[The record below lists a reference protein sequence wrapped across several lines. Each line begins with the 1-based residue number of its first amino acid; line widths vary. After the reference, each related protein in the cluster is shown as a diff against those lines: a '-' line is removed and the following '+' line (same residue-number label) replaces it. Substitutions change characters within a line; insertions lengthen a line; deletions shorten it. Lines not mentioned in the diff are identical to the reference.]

1 MRITSILEN
10 QKIEKRIAIT
20 PEIAKKYISLGFEV
34 SLSENYGNHLGIKD
48 EEYKE
53 LGVSISKDEK
63 EIISSADIIVQLGLL
78 DDDKSSL
85 FKENQS
91 FIGVLN
97 PYENKDKINDLVK
110 KNINTFSLELL
121 PRITRAQSMDI
132 LSSQA
137 NLAGYKAVV
146 ESFAHFEKAIPMMMT
161 AAGTIP
167 AAKVLVVGAGVA
179 GLQAIATAK
188 RMGAIVFA
196 TDVRL
201 ASKEQVESLGG
212 KFLTVEGAENLE
224 TEGGYAKEASDD
236 FKKKQEELLSETLKK
251 IDIVVC
257 TALIPGKKAPI
268 IIKEDMINNMKA
280 GSIIYDLAAI
290 QGGNTAHTKVDEI
303 VDKNGVKIMGE
314 SNILNKL
321 PTSASNLY
329 AKNVF
334 NFVSNLYDKENITLF
349 KSLLRQELNAAG
361 LIINATLNLSLSHTE
376 ANIIQETMIRFKIAI
391 DKLSEHIQIKDPQK
405 SIKRRSHETYILSK
419 TMRIRLAKKSDIWL
433 LYNWVNKIDSIE
445 NKLITNKKIPKT
457 DHKIWYENSLK
468 NKNRYIWIIENQ
480 HIAIGQLRFDI
491 NEDKKLCFIDIYID
505 KEHRK
510 NNFGQ
515 NAYKSSY

>member
-1 MRITSILEN
+1 MKIASILEN
-10 QKIEKRIAIT
+10 QKIEKRIAVT
-20 PEIAKKYISLGFEV
+20 PETVKKYISLGIEV
-34 SLSENYGNHLGIKD
+34 SLSENYGSHLGIKD
-48 EEYKE
+48 EEYKK
-53 LGVSISKDEK
+53 LGASILKDEK
-63 EIISSADIIVQLGLL
+63 EILSNADIIVQLGLL
-78 DDDKSSL
+78 DDNKSPIL
-85 FKENQS
+85 KENQT

-97 PYENKDKINDLVK
+97 PYINKDKIDNLVK

-146 ESFAHFEKAIPMMMT
+146 ESFANFEKAIPMMMT

-196 TDVRL
+196 TDVRI

-212 KFLTVEGAENLE
+212 KFLTVEDVENLE

-251 IDIVVC
+251 IDIVIC
-257 TALIPGKKAPI
+257 TALIPGKKAPV
-268 IIKEDMINNMKA
+268 IIKEDMIKNMKT

-290 QGGNTAHTKVDEI
+290 QGGNTAYSKVDEI
-303 VDKNGVKIMGE
+303 IDKNGVKIMGE

-321 PTSASNLY
+321 PTSASSLY

-334 NFVSNLYDKENITLF
+334 NFISNLYDKEN
-349 KSLLRQELNAAG
+349 
-361 LIINATLNLSLSHTE
+361 
-376 ANIIQETMIRFKIAI
+376 
-391 DKLSEHIQIKDPQK
+391 
-405 SIKRRSHETYILSK
+405 
-419 TMRIRLAKKSDIWL
+419 
-433 LYNWVNKIDSIE
+433 
-445 NKLITNKKIPKT
+445 KKININLE
-457 DHKIWYENSLK
+457 DE
-468 NKNRYIWIIENQ
+468 IIEKTL
-480 HIAIGQLRFDI
+480 I
-491 NEDKKLCFIDIYID
+491 K
-505 KEHRK
+505 
-510 NNFGQ
+510 
-515 NAYKSSY
+515 

>member
-1 MRITSILEN
+1 MKIASILED

-20 PEIAKKYISLGFEV
+20 TEIAKKYISLGFEV
-34 SLSENYGNHLGIKD
+34 FLSENYGSHLGIKD
-48 EEYKE
+48 EEFKE
-53 LGVSISKDEK
+53 LGVIILKDDK
-63 EIISSADIIVQLGLL
+63 EIITKAEIIVQLGLL
-78 DDDKSSL
+78 NDAKSSL
-85 FKENQS
+85 LKENQTL
-91 FIGVLN
+91 IGVLN
-97 PYENKDKINDLVK
+97 PYDNKDKIKDLIK
-110 KNINTFSLELL
+110 KKINTFSLELL

-146 ESFAHFEKAIPMMMT
+146 ESFAYFEKAIPMMMT

-196 TDVRL
+196 TDVRM

-236 FKKKQEELLSETLKK
+236 FKNKQEELLSETLKK
-251 IDIVVC
+251 IDIVIC
-257 TALIPGKKAPI
+257 TALIPGKKAPV
-268 IIKEDMINNMKA
+268 IIKDDMINNMKA

-290 QGGNTAHTKVDEI
+290 QGGNTSYTKVDEI
-303 VDKNGVKIMGE
+303 LNKNGVKIMGE

-334 NFVSNLYDKENITLF
+334 NFITNLYDKEN
-349 KSLLRQELNAAG
+349 KKLN
-361 LIINATLNLSLSHTE
+361 INLE
-376 ANIIQETMIRFKIAI
+376 DE
-391 DKLSEHIQIKDPQK
+391 
-405 SIKRRSHETYILSK
+405 
-419 TMRIRLAKKSDIWL
+419 
-433 LYNWVNKIDSIE
+433 
-445 NKLITNKKIPKT
+445 
-457 DHKIWYENSLK
+457 
-468 NKNRYIWIIENQ
+468 IIEKTL
-480 HIAIGQLRFDI
+480 I
-491 NEDKKLCFIDIYID
+491 K
-505 KEHRK
+505 
-510 NNFGQ
+510 
-515 NAYKSSY
+515 